1 MKKKTSFYIDNET
14 MKRLKKHIPNY
25 KISNVLEELSK
36 DEIILKV
43 LVDRAIHQQKT

>member
-14 MKRLKKHIPNY
+14 MERLKKHIPNY

-43 LVDRAIHQQKT
+43 LVDRAIHKEKT